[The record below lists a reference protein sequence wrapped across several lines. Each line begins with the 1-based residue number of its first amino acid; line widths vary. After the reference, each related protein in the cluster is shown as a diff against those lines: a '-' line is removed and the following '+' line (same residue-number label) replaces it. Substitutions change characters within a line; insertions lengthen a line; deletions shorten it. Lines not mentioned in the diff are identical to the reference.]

1 MTPLLGKTLAELQ
14 DITTALGMPKFAAKQ
29 IAQWLYVKRAHSID
43 EMTNLSKENR
53 ARLVADGYT
62 IGYEDPVDAARSK
75 DGTIRYLF
83 ATPVGKHIET
93 VYLPEHERATLC
105 ISSQIGCK
113 MHCYFCMT
121 GKQGFNGQ
129 LTSHQIINQIFAI
142 PESQTLTNLV
152 FMGMGEPLDNWD
164 ELRKAL
170 DIITAPWGMAW
181 SPKRVTVSTIGQMQ
195 HLSDFLRE
203 SLCNLAVSIHSP
215 FADERLKLMPV
226 QGAYPI
232 SEVIALLKT
241 YDWTHQRELTFEYIV
256 FRSVNDDI
264 RHAQEMLRLL
274 KGLPC
279 KVNLIRFHAIPDV
292 ELQTSDV
299 RAMESFRDYLC
310 QHGLMTT
317 IRASRGED
325 IYAACGMLSSK
336 KEEEY
341 RNKSNN
347 EHNEEIL
354 LHNTCY
360 PFLLLCLDGS
370 GGDYICLYVWQ

>member
-1 MTPLLGKTLAELQ
+1 MEPLLGKTLNELHAVAES
-14 DITTALGMPKFAAKQ
+14 LGMPRFAAKQ
-29 IAQWLYVKRAHSID
+29 IAQWLYVKRVRTID
-43 EMTNLSKENR
+43 EMTNLSMANR
-53 ARLVADGYT
+53 ERLSQSYC
-62 IGYEDPVDAARSK
+62 IGYEDPADAAHSK

-83 ATPVGKHIET
+83 ATPTGKHIET

-105 ISSQIGCK
+105 VSSQIGCK
-113 MHCYFCMT
+113 MRCYFCMT

-129 LTSHQIINQIFAI
+129 LTAHQIINQIFAI

-152 FMGMGEPLDNWD
+152 FMGMGEPLDNWE
-164 ELRKAL
+164 ELQKVL
-170 DIITAPWGMAW
+170 EIITAPWGMAW

-195 HLSDFLRE
+195 HLKDYLDQSQ
-203 SLCNLAVSIHSP
+203 CHMAISIHSP

-232 SEVIALLKT
+232 TEVIDLLRQ

-256 FRSVNDDI
+256 FRGLNDDT
-264 RHAQEMLRLL
+264 RHALELLRLL

-292 ELQTSDV
+292 ELQTSDLT
-299 RAMESFRDYLC
+299 AMERFRDYLC
-310 QHGLMTT
+310 HHGLMTT

-336 KEEEY
+336 KEEE
-341 RNKSNN
+341 RRLK
-347 EHNEEIL
+347 
-354 LHNTCY
+354 
-360 PFLLLCLDGS
+360 
-370 GGDYICLYVWQ
+370 

>member
-1 MTPLLGKTLAELQ
+1 MPVLFHSQQKTMTPLLGKTLAELQ

-29 IAQWLYVKRAHSID
+29 IAQWLYVKRVRTID
-43 EMTNLSKENR
+43 EMTNLSKDNR
-53 ARLVADGYT
+53 ARLDNAGYG
-62 IGYEDPVDAARSK
+62 IGYEEPVDAARSK

-83 ATPVGKHIET
+83 STPVGKRIET

-121 GKQGFNGQ
+121 GKQGFNGH

-142 PESQTLTNLV
+142 PESLTLTNLV
-152 FMGMGEPLDNWD
+152 FMGMGEPLDNWE

-195 HLSDFLRE
+195 HLTDFLRE
-203 SLCNLAVSIHSP
+203 SLCNLAVSIHTP
-215 FADERLKLMPV
+215 FADERLKLMPI
-226 QGAYPI
+226 QAAYPI
-232 SEVIALLKT
+232 SEVITLLKT

-256 FRSVNDDI
+256 FRGVNDDK
-264 RHAQEMLRLL
+264 RHAQELLRLL

-292 ELQTSDV
+292 DLQTSDIK
-299 RAMESFRDYLC
+299 AMESFRDYLC

-336 KEEEY
+336 KEEE
-341 RNKSNN
+341 RRIK
-347 EHNEEIL
+347 E
-354 LHNTCY
+354 
-360 PFLLLCLDGS
+360 
-370 GGDYICLYVWQ
+370 

>member
-1 MTPLLGKTLAELQ
+1 
-14 DITTALGMPKFAAKQ
+14 
-29 IAQWLYVKRAHSID
+29 
-43 EMTNLSKENR
+43 
-53 ARLVADGYT
+53 
-62 IGYEDPVDAARSK
+62 
-75 DGTIRYLF
+75 
-83 ATPVGKHIET
+83 
-93 VYLPEHERATLC
+93 
-105 ISSQIGCK
+105 

-152 FMGMGEPLDNWD
+152 FMGMGEPLDNWE

-232 SEVIALLKT
+232 SDVIALLKT

-256 FRSVNDDI
+256 FRGVNDDI
-264 RHAQEMLRLL
+264 RHAQELLRLL
-274 KGLPC
+274 KGVPC
-279 KVNLIRFHAIPDV
+279 KVNLICFHAIPDV
-292 ELQTSDV
+292 DLQTSDV
-299 RAMESFRDYLC
+299 KAMESFRDYLC

-336 KEEEY
+336 KEEE
-341 RNKSNN
+341 RRIK
-347 EHNEEIL
+347 
-354 LHNTCY
+354 
-360 PFLLLCLDGS
+360 G
-370 GGDYICLYVWQ
+370 